1 MTFPLIHF
9 ALRCA
14 VDSLCFKP
22 EQRTPLVRYAVTFA
36 NLFISWIVA
45 MNVPNIWTPLQITG
59 AVAAGLIGFII
70 PSMLHLNAP
79 EGEKSIGSKSL
90 ALLFI
95 SLGILVGVD
104 TVWMIMSGQG

>member
-1 MTFPLIHF
+1 
-9 ALRCA
+9 
-14 VDSLCFKP
+14 
-22 EQRTPLVRYAVTFA
+22 
-36 NLFISWIVA
+36 